1 MLKGER
7 VLVFALLCEGWLL
20 GALLVLGPV
29 TNWDFSSSLSLRTL
43 IRSLISSPFHPVL
56 SCWQDWTT
64 AGLWQWH
71 SLPWR

>member
-7 VLVFALLCEGWLL
+7 VLVFALLCEGRLL
-20 GALLVLGPV
+20 GALLVFGACYELGFLLIYV
-29 TNWDFSSSLSLRTL
+29 LRTL